1 MNKRLHKKI
10 HISWFIAW
18 TSLGFLCGVALS
30 IFPMS
35 SMFADIAWVV
45 VGASLIVIATIKR
58 KAPLIPLVLIA
69 GLIFGLWRGAVEQRA
84 LTSYQSFYGKNLV
97 INGKITEDTSLGT
110 HGDQRFRLGG
120 IKIDNQ
126 KLPEEIWVSTTSS
139 LDIKRGDI
147 VTVKGTMQKGFG
159 NIPASMFR
167 ANLLNIKRPYPGDI
181 GRRVRDRWGDIG
193 WYLSFSAFIG
203 VIVLAP
209 LLHHYFWGED
219 KQPHAFRRLLIETFS
234 AQLATLPIILLAFH
248 QYSKYAL
255 LANILV
261 VPLVPFMMALTF
273 FSGIAGLIT
282 PGVAGLVG
290 APATFLLNYSVSII
304 SFIANLPNA
313 KTDITFSPNLLVVSY
328 IFVIFIIG
336 FLMRKTRHSFRKD
349 KIQMS

>member
-1 MNKRLHKKI
+1 L
-10 HISWFIAW
+10 
-18 TSLGFLCGVALS
+18 
-30 IFPMS
+30 P
-35 SMFADIAWVV
+35 FAAAI
-45 VGASLIVIATIKR
+45 T
-58 KAPLIPLVLIA
+58 VLI
-69 GLIFGLWRGAVEQRA
+69 QP
-84 LTSYQSFYGKNLV
+84 SY
-97 INGKITEDTSLGT
+97 I
-110 HGDQRFRLGG
+110 
-120 IKIDNQ
+120 
-126 KLPEEIWVSTTSS
+126 
-139 LDIKRGDI
+139 
-147 VTVKGTMQKGFG
+147 
-159 NIPASMFR
+159 
-167 ANLLNIKRPYPGDI
+167 
-181 GRRVRDRWGDIG
+181 WGDIG

-248 QYSKYAL
+248 QYSQYAL